1 MGERQDGAPPFSRRS
16 GRLDPAARDR
26 GKAEVR
32 VLRGGLALDPLYLLA
47 RDVDRA
53 GEPVGLE
60 YPAFDHIQDLPAAEA
75 EILGRLHHG
84 DLLAAFVF
92 HPKITSSSGKERGQ
106 DTPKDTA
113 ARLVSKA
120 ASLSSETTLEDAQD
134 AQHHVG
140 HY

>member
-1 MGERQDGAPPFSRRS
+1 LRRS
-16 GRLDPAARDR
+16 GRLAPAARDR

-60 YPAFDHIQDLPAAEA
+60 YPAFDHIQDPLGGEA
-75 EILGRLHHG
+75 EILGRLLHG

-92 HPKITSSSGKERGQ
+92 HRKVTSSPGKNGAK
-106 DTPKDTA
+106 TPRRIPRPGWYRKR
-113 ARLVSKA
+113 RL
-120 ASLSSETTLEDAQD
+120 
-134 AQHHVG
+134 
-140 HY
+140 